1 MMDAIF
7 IMFHLENNDLKHNKI
22 VNALYLILIP
32 FIKTLFITI
41 ILKEKQIGE
50 KLFIHYRRYRNTL
63 IFL

>member
-41 ILKEKQIGE
+41 IFKGKADRR
-50 KLFIHYRRYRNTL
+50 KTIHSL
-63 IFL
+63 